1 MRTILPLAAI
11 TILMLALP
19 SNALANAGL
28 PMLALAWP
36 GMFISLIPIV
46 IIESWYLHRR
56 LNIPFGR
63 STKIMTIAN
72 LESTIIGIPLAWAAM
87 LLLEIGIGLLVSSLP
102 FAQTLYNNTFASVV
116 MTFFSAA
123 WIAPD
128 EKHAHWMVPLALI
141 VLMIPFF
148 FATWWIEYKSVK
160 RQMKEADSGEIKT
173 ATRNLNLISYGSLVS
188 ILAIWLIVA
197 VIKGQN

>member
-1 MRTILPLAAI
+1 
-11 TILMLALP
+11 MLALP